1 MTPQTYIVLVDTG
14 SSGKKETPTIYKKD
28 KDIREN
34 STNTA
39 EYDDDYFEHERRQPN
54 RRRNFDDDDEDEEYK
69 GKPVRPKRQIRGRA
83 FLTHIR
89 WLGLYNQKYPLYGGK
104 TIVGRYDE
112 ENQSDIAIKGDIM
125 MSRRSIAI
133 SIEDEDGEF
142 VFKLKVLRAAN
153 PVKVNDIQIKEG
165 HTTYIENGDIIL
177 LGKSKFKFENQ

>member
-1 MTPQTYIVLVDTG
+1 M
-14 SSGKKETPTIYKKD
+14 
-28 KDIREN
+28 
-34 STNTA
+34 
-39 EYDDDYFEHERRQPN
+39 
-54 RRRNFDDDDEDEEYK
+54 
-69 GKPVRPKRQIRGRA
+69 
-83 FLTHIR
+83 
-89 WLGLYNQKYPLYGGK
+89 YGGK